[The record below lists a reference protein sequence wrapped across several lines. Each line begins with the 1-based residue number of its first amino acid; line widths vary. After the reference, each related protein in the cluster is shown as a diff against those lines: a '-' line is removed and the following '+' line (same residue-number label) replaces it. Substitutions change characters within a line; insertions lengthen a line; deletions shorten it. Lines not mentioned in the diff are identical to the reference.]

1 MGDYNNVGY
10 KPTNKMNL
18 SVQDQCSVIQD
29 IKNSMQVL
37 STEDLNS
44 MRNPMYQFMI

>member
-1 MGDYNNVGY
+1 MGSYNSVGY
-10 KPTNKMNL
+10 KPVNKIDL
-18 SVQDQCSVIQD
+18 SGKDPHSTIQD
-29 IKNSMQVL
+29 IKDTMHVL

>member
-1 MGDYNNVGY
+1 MGGYNNVGY
-10 KPTNKMNL
+10 KPVNKIDL
-18 SVQDQCSVIQD
+18 SSGDLRSTIQD
-29 IKNSMQVL
+29 IKDTMQVL